1 MDIQFPPFLQ
11 KGDKVVIVSPSSK
24 IDQQIL
30 KGAKKRMESWGL
42 KVAIGKH
49 AGSSSGR
56 YAGTIKQRLKD
67 LQDAMDD
74 PKVKAILCS
83 RGGYG
88 AVHLI
93 DKIDFTAFCEH
104 PKWLLGF
111 SDITALHNLFQK
123 NGYASLHSLM
133 ARHLTVE
140 PEDDLCANY
149 LKDILLGNIPSYMCE
164 KHKLNKQGT
173 AQGVLHGGNMAVA
186 YGLRG
191 TPYDIPA
198 EGTILFIEDVSERPH
213 AIERMMYNLKLGGV
227 LEKLSGLIIGQFTEY
242 EEDCSLGKELY
253 QGRRCTVRW
262 HDCCFHR
269 AGSVPHPAAH
279 SAVCRS
285 ARGGKPREHVP
296 VHRQGGA
303 GSHRTGLCGQSLLP
317 SLHPECRPCAAAD
330 LHHCHRAH
338 HLRRC
343 VRKLR

>member
-24 IDQQIL
+24 IDQQFL

-149 LKDILLGNIPSYMCE
+149 LKDILLGNIPSYM
-164 KHKLNKQGT
+164 
-173 AQGVLHGGNMAVA
+173 
-186 YGLRG
+186 
-191 TPYDIPA
+191 
-198 EGTILFIEDVSERPH
+198 
-213 AIERMMYNLKLGGV
+213 YNLKLGGV

-253 QGRRCTVRW
+253 
-262 HDCCFHR
+262 
-269 AGSVPHPAAH
+269 AA
-279 SAVCRS
+279 
-285 ARGGKPREHVP
+285 
-296 VHRQGGA
+296 
-303 GSHRTGLCGQSLLP
+303 L
-317 SLHPECRPCAAAD
+317 AD
-330 LHHCHRAH
+330 LVKEYDYPVCFNFPVGHVTHNLPLINGAKVELVVGKKNVELKFIC
-338 HLRRC
+338 
-343 VRKLR
+343 